1 MRIAVT
7 GYVSAQAGSVASAN
21 ALLLRGMLERG
32 CEIVFFSKASF
43 VDPRSSVGEHPRFQ
57 FIDVDNRLADR
68 VRASLSHVPIA
79 GFLSKLLDSSTYN
92 RLLVRR
98 MCEQHA
104 QKPFDL
110 VLWLGE
116 YARGRVAGVPS
127 VSFAQGPP
135 GTDARS
141 ILQHFGEIRRLKGWH
156 AWRWRILA
164 QLRLSRLG
172 LPPLEFSDHIIVGSN
187 QSMRVLRDVYGIPE
201 NKVHCLPYP
210 IDLDVFAPAA
220 TPSHHPET
228 RCLWLGRI
236 IPRKRLDVFL
246 DGSAEAIR
254 RGLDLRV
261 TIVGG
266 IGFVPGYQ
274 NLIKAFPFPDRLTWI
289 QSLPREKVPELLHGQ
304 DVLAQPSDEENFG
317 SSVAEA
323 QACGL
328 PVIVGATNGNAD
340 YLCSRD
346 IHLSDDRPET
356 FATALQEIARRRGEE
371 TGASRRCAEE
381 HFSLS
386 SITDRQ
392 FEFLKTFIRHE
403 TSP

>member
-21 ALLLRGMLERG
+21 ALLLQGLLARD
-32 CEIVFFSKASF
+32 CEIVFFSKSSF
-43 VDPRSSVGEHPRFQ
+43 VDPRPAIGAHPAFS
-57 FIDVDNRLADR
+57 FVDVDNRLADR
-68 VRASLSHVPIA
+68 TRAKLSYIPGLGFIA
-79 GFLSKLLDSSTYN
+79 GLIDSSTYN
-92 RLLVRR
+92 RLLVKR
-98 MCEQHA
+98 MREHHA

-110 VLWLGE
+110 ILWLGE
-116 YARGRVAGVPS
+116 YARGRVDQVPS
-127 VSFAQGPP
+127 ISFAQGPP

-141 ILQHFGEIRRLKGWH
+141 ILKRFAEVSRLAGTQR

-172 LPPLEFSDHIIVGSN
+172 LPPLALSDHIIVGSN
-187 QSMRVLRDVYGIPE
+187 QSRKVLHDVYGIPDQ
-201 NKVHCLPYP
+201 KIHSLPYP
-210 IDLDVFAPAA
+210 IDLDLFRPAPEPH
-220 TPSHHPET
+220 TGF

-236 IPRKRLDVFL
+236 IPRKRLDLFL

-254 RGLDLRV
+254 RGLDLRL

-266 IGFVPGYQ
+266 IGFVPGYEK
-274 NLIKAFPFPDRLTWI
+274 LIKAFPFPDRLTWVP
-289 QSLPREKVPELLHGQ
+289 SLPREKVPKLIHLQ

-328 PVIVGATNGNAD
+328 PVIVGHTNGNAD
-340 YLCSRD
+340 YLCTRD
-346 IHLSDDRPET
+346 IHLADDRPET
-356 FATALQEIARRRGEE
+356 FAAALLAQRKDNDIRP
-371 TGASRRCAEE
+371 SRQCAEQ

-386 SITDRQ
+386 LITNRLI
-392 FEFLKTFIRHE
+392 ELLKSFR
-403 TSP
+403 